1 MRFRFDPTYTQ
12 RAALRTQL
20 ACLLDAD
27 GANDALPRL
36 LDTGLPAGFQPV
48 SAQCTV
54 QRVHADRFVVQ
65 AQLRSGAGE
74 ECAYALKVYADD
86 FGERVWAHAQAL
98 GRHLQPNHRLV
109 CLPNRYI
116 PHERMLVFPWF
127 EGEFLNR
134 IVDGRKPELLRQ
146 AARLVAD
153 LHRVPVVPERL
164 TTARELLAET
174 QARADRL
181 ANCWPPTRDV
191 VEPLLNGLQ
200 DVVAWLDPADPA
212 PVHGDLGSAQFV
224 WTGERLVL
232 LDLDRFGYTDPAYDA
247 GHFLAQ
253 LERTCLVD
261 DALLPHAESWVAA
274 FRDTYLSVMPQVS
287 PRNVSFY
294 HSLTLTR
301 KIYNVCRRDPGAS
314 PTLVPRFAARARAAL
329 RAVEVQ

>member
-12 RAALRTQL
+12 RAALRAQL

-27 GANDALPRL
+27 GAKDAVPGL
-36 LDTGLPAGFQPV
+36 LAAGLPAGFQPV
-48 SAQCTV
+48 SVHCTM

-65 AQLRSGAGE
+65 AQLRSSAGE

-98 GRHLQPNHRLV
+98 ARHLQPNHRLV

-127 EGEFLNR
+127 DGEFLNR
-134 IVDGRKPELLRQ
+134 IVDDRKPELLRQ

-164 TTARELLAET
+164 TTARELLT
-174 QARADRL
+174 QTRTRADRL
-181 ANCWPPTRDV
+181 AKSWPPTSDV
-191 VEPLLNGLQ
+191 VEPLLNVLE
-200 DVVAWLDPADPA
+200 DVVASLDPADPA

-224 WTGERLVL
+224 WTGVRLVL

-253 LERTCLVD
+253 VERSCLVD
-261 DALLPHAESWVAA
+261 DTLLPRAGSWVAA
-274 FRDTYLSVMPQVS
+274 FRDTYLSAMPQVS
-287 PRNVSFY
+287 PRNVAFY

-301 KIYNVCRRDPGAS
+301 KIYNVCRRDPAAW
-314 PTLVPRFAARARAAL
+314 PTLVPRFAERARAAL
-329 RAVEVQ
+329 REAEAP